1 MSDRAKINMIF
12 RVNCGKAGEKIMCES
27 IVGVLIGAVIGGI
40 VSLLICWLTIRAN
53 NKNIRWERFVA
64 FCKEFETKESALA
77 DANVQPSDE
86 IGTSIQQK
94 DLSDIDKEKI
104 LFLLAEIESIIE
116 KERTIKVGFFNV
128 YSDLLRNVLFLSEPG
143 RMCFESKLQLN
154 IENGKSIYNPIKTGT
169 PQNKVYSKAQKLLL
183 DFAES
188 KKQESKSAKE

>member
-53 NKNIRWERFVA
+53 NKNIRWERFVVL
-64 FCKEFETKESALA
+64 CKEA
-77 DANVQPSDE
+77 D
-86 IGTSIQQK
+86 IY
-94 DLSDIDKEKI
+94 DI
-104 LFLLAEIESIIE
+104 
-116 KERTIKVGFFNV
+116 
-128 YSDLLRNVLFLSEPG
+128 
-143 RMCFESKLQLN
+143 
-154 IENGKSIYNPIKTGT
+154 KSNGT